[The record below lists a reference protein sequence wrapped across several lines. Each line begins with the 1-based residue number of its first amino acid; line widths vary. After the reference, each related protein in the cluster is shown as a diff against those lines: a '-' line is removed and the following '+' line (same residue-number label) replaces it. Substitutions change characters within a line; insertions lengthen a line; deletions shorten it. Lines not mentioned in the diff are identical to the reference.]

1 MCIRTELISPNT
13 VAILSTPAPAKPLL
27 RKLEKW
33 GFKPVRISPN
43 KGLQIPDRIKLL
55 ISVPGAMSHDAS
67 RAARV
72 WNTASTKRFW
82 VVCSKSSDLE
92 PALLKLKAI
101 AYPPEEAPKKAVDPD
116 SPDIFE
122 SVWAWA
128 THMLKKSP
136 DLDLEHFQRLS
147 DRYGVTSE
155 KVRQLAEALFPGE
168 DPASIAKGIA
178 ENMVLI
184 KWWLAENGIES
195 VTISKNGAVRFS
207 NKPSQSDTA
216 SK

>member
-1 MCIRTELISPNT
+1 MCTRTELIPPSA

-72 WNTASTKRFW
+72 WNAASTKRFW

-92 PALLKLKAI
+92 PSLLKLEAI
-101 AYPPEEAPKKAVDPD
+101 QYPEKVVPEEGVDPD
-116 SPDIFE
+116 SPDIFD

-128 THMLKKSP
+128 SHMLRKSP

-147 DRYGVTSE
+147 ERYGVTSE
-155 KVRQLAEALFPGE
+155 KVRQLTEALFPNA
-168 DPASIAKGIA
+168 DPTPLMQGIA
-178 ENMVLI
+178 ENIVLI
-184 KWWLAENGIES
+184 KWWLAENDVES
-195 VTISKNGAVRFS
+195 VTISKDGRVRFS
-207 NKPSQSDTA
+207 NKPNHSE
-216 SK
+216 